1 MCRAST
7 SFKIFGKQVV
17 DGRDKPG
24 HDRTWE
30 NASVPNKLDEA
41 RDLLARANRMI
52 ANEGVLDAFGHV
64 TMRHP
69 TDPGRYLMSRSR
81 GPELVQPEDIQE
93 FTLDSQIVKPI
104 EARLYGER
112 VIHGEIY
119 KARPEVM
126 AVCHHHAASILPFC
140 ISGMELKPVYHLGA
154 TMGGTVPFWDSRD
167 DFGDTTLIV
176 AKPEEG
182 ASLARALGPNWI
194 VLMRRHGATVVGT
207 TLHELTF
214 RTIYTARNAAMQIE
228 AHGLGHV
235 SPLNAAETEL
245 AGEYNLRPGPV
256 ARAWEYW
263 SVRLD
268 KAEGNWAA
276 PKAKTAA
283 PKQRPAKRMA
293 KKSKTKAKQ
302 SRRGR

>member
-1 MCRAST
+1 
-7 SFKIFGKQVV
+7 
-17 DGRDKPG
+17 
-24 HDRTWE
+24 
-30 NASVPNKLDEA
+30 VPNKLDDA
-41 RDLLARANRMI
+41 RDLIARANRMI

-81 GPELVQPEDIQE
+81 GPELVQPDDILE
-93 FTLDSQIVKPI
+93 FTLDSKPVKPTDV
-104 EARLYGER
+104 RLYGER
-112 VIHGEIY
+112 VIHGGIY
-119 KARPEVM
+119 QARPDVN
-126 AVCHHHAASILPFC
+126 AVCHHHAPSILPFC

-154 TMGGTVPFWDSRD
+154 TMGATAPFWDSRD

-194 VLMRRHGATVVGT
+194 VLMRRHGATVAGT
-207 TLHELTF
+207 TLEELVF
-214 RTIYTARNAAMQIE
+214 RTIYIARNATLQVH
-228 AHGLGHV
+228 AHVLGHV
-235 SPLNAAETEL
+235 APLNAAEIGL

-268 KAEGNWAA
+268 KAEGTWRM

-283 PKQRPAKRMA
+283 PKKRAGKRMTG
-293 KKSKTKAKQ
+293 KHKTGKRKTKAKR
-302 SRRGR
+302 SR

>member
-1 MCRAST
+1 MAMT
-7 SFKIFGKQVV
+7 L
-17 DGRDKPG
+17 
-24 HDRTWE
+24 
-30 NASVPNKLDEA
+30 AEA
-41 RDLLARANRMI
+41 RNQLARANRMI

-81 GPELVQPEDIQE
+81 APELVQPEDIHE

-119 KARPEVM
+119 KARPEVN
-126 AVCHHHAASILPFC
+126 AVCHHHASSILPFC

-154 TMGGTVPFWDSRD
+154 TLGASVPFWDSRD

-194 VLMRRHGATVVGT
+194 VLMRRHGAAVAGT
-207 TLHELTF
+207 TLQELVF
-214 RTIYTARNAAMQIE
+214 RTIYTARNAALQIQ

-235 SPLNAAETEL
+235 SPLTATETGL

-268 KAEGNWAA
+268 KVEGVWRAA
-276 PKAKTAA
+276 RPKVA
-283 PKQRPAKRMA
+283 PARKSAAKR
-293 KKSKTKAKQ
+293 KTKARSK
-302 SRRGR
+302 SRRSR